1 MFIRNCPCK
10 DLALTFRSK
19 TIERWLACEVLEV
32 LNEYHAEMSCKAT
45 SPLHPVKRMDIA
57 VHKAEVS
64 HNPAPTQSSHGPP
77 QAQSP
82 QYVPPAEVMAMLG
95 KVLLRG
101 ASDQSHMRRRAPPRR
116 PADRIDG
123 FTEMPCIICKADDH
137 SAFSR
142 CREKRLCFQCH
153 APGHSRRDCPG
164 KRTVPEHQEN

>member
-19 TIERWLACEVLEV
+19 TIDRWSACEVLEV
-32 LNEYHAEMSCKAT
+32 LNEYHAEMSCKANT
-45 SPLHPVKRMDIA
+45 PLHPVKKVDIA

-64 HNPAPTQSSHGPP
+64 HSPVPTHSSHEPP

-82 QYVPPAEVMAMLG
+82 QYVPLAEVMAMLE

-101 ASDQSHMRRRAPPRR
+101 ASDQSQGRRRAPPRR

-123 FTEMPCIICKADDH
+123 FTGKPCIICNDDDH
-137 SAFSR
+137 SALSH

-153 APGHSRRDCPG
+153 APGH
-164 KRTVPEHQEN
+164 